1 MQRWKIDNK
10 INMTATKD
18 IETKQGNRCYEYKTE
33 KVLKGCAETSKNFVH
48 LSNMFILL
56 NTIKSRINPQ
66 EFKWTNSKFGKLCK

>member
-10 INMTATKD
+10 INMTATKG
-18 IETKQGNRCYEYKTE
+18 IEIKQGSR
-33 KVLKGCAETSKNFVH
+33 KVLKGCAETSENYFVY

-66 EFKWTNSKFGKLCK
+66 EFKLTNSKFGRLCK

>member
-10 INMTATKD
+10 INMTATKG
-18 IETKQGNRCYEYKTE
+18 IEIKQGNR
-33 KVLKGCAETSKNFVH
+33 KVLKGCAETSENYFVY

-66 EFKWTNSKFGKLCK
+66 EFKLTNSKIWETLQIR